1 MQDKFIILNK
11 VKKTIIYI
19 EKMTENYPRTE
30 YILKN
35 NILDK
40 SYNLLE
46 LVYKSN
52 IYKEISFM
60 KEIIVNIRMLEYYIK
75 KSYDKKIITIKKY
88 EIVGNYLLEINKMVN
103 VWIKNEKIK

>member
-40 SYNLLE
+40 SHNLLE